1 MKALDRKSEWN
12 YMKKIVSQAP
22 QYLVFAVC
30 IASIALAVATGALR
44 TEAPA
49 PIPYVSSEIPML
61 ASAGAR
67 SDPEEQPP
75 TF

>member
-1 MKALDRKSEWN
+1 MKALDRKSEWH
-12 YMKKIVSQAP
+12 YMQEVVSQAP

-30 IASIALAVATGALR
+30 VAAIALAVATGVLR
-44 TEAPA
+44 TESPA

-67 SDPEEQPP
+67 SDAEEQPP